1 MRCPMPIVKISQTVK
16 TMACGDRLRVE
27 ASDPAFKADLEAWV
41 RRLGHRL
48 VEFHDGPVQQAVIE
62 KLGAGADEWR

>member
-1 MRCPMPIVKISQTVK
+1 MAIVKISQTVK
-16 TMACGDRLRVE
+16 TMACGERLLVE

-48 VEFHDGPVQQAVIE
+48 VEFHDGTVQQAVIE
-62 KLGAGADEWR
+62 KLEDSDARR

>member
-1 MRCPMPIVKISQTVK
+1 MPIVKISQAMK
-16 TMACGDRLRVE
+16 TMACGERLLVE

-48 VEFHDGPVQQAVIE
+48 LEFHDGAIQHAVIE
-62 KLGAGADEWR
+62 KLGVESDEQR

>member
-1 MRCPMPIVKISQTVK
+1 MPIVKISQAMK
-16 TMACGDRLRVE
+16 TMARGDSLLVQ

-48 VEFHDGPVQQAVIE
+48 LEFHDGPTQQAVIE
-62 KLGAGADEWR
+62 KLGVESHERC